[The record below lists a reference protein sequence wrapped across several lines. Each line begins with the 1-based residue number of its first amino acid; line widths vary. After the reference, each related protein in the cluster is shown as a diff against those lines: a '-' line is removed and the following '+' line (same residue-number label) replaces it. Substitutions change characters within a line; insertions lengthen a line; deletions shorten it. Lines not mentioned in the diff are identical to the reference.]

1 MAEPTLSEI
10 TNIRVDPEVG
20 SGTPANVIAASDVV
34 RTLNENAKFKA
45 VNDMNKY
52 KMFTE
57 QLSNVFQNGIDI
69 ANTEVRAEDKDR
81 LVKGLAEVLDPIS
94 KDPHALFSRQGM
106 TDTYGK
112 LIKLK
117 SDATKSKQA
126 NTFTQAS
133 REFINLNPSCRTDNS
148 VNLV

>member
-81 LVKGLAEVLDPIS
+81 
-94 KDPHALFSRQGM
+94 
-106 TDTYGK
+106 
-112 LIKLK
+112 
-117 SDATKSKQA
+117 
-126 NTFTQAS
+126 
-133 REFINLNPSCRTDNS
+133 
-148 VNLV
+148 